1 MKKYKVEDLYV
12 GMKYI
17 INNDTYEIIK
27 IDKKND
33 MLRVSF
39 NTLLW
44 DVFISPLLKSLNDGT
59 VKIVE
64 QTEEK
69 MKENFKNKVKEEDI
83 LFFNETIQTLTPYY
97 IEHYPT
103 ENPEKMICARAFK
116 ILQERNK
123 YIKKEKKNKKKR

>member
-1 MKKYKVEDLYV
+1 MKKYTIEDLYV